1 MNNNKR
7 RKSMKYRIAI
17 IISIFLL
24 KVPISF
30 ALTKVDV
37 GGSAAKIT
45 ETITGSITAVK
56 KKMDESVAVQTA
68 ITLGKGG
75 AEVVGQVQ
83 EVKTKVDEK
92 IEKVSENPLEEGLDV
107 SEEIADKTRLN
118 ESELYK
124 NVENKIAEKTED
136 FENLTNLEEQKEKL
150 TEEINQ
156 KIAAEEQKTQSKID
170 ALKKNNENL
179 QEMIKTDPTK
189 KSEYEAQITKNEAEI
204 KALEDQLEVTKNAI
218 NAENIDTLNA
228 LDAQMQVLKEKA
240 ENLANEAKEKASKQL
255 SDKLNSLDTE
265 GTLLETSEKNFLK
278 EGDTENSENI
288 TRIKTYRTYMAA
300 QDTLDVI
307 AQGVIIKQGLDA
319 ENTETEKLA
328 NRTGALD
335 GSISAINMNTQVVI
349 KNIEALAKYIKVM
362 LLDLKMKTSQDLAEL
377 GVYKQIEEPKDI
389 TSFNLDNYI
398 YEVGTAGDSK

>member
-1 MNNNKR
+1 
-7 RKSMKYRIAI
+7 MKYRIAI

-107 SEEIADKTRLN
+107 SEEIADKTGLN

-124 NVENKIAEKTED
+124 NAEIKIAEKTED